1 MRIRYTYILEFDFVG
16 TNYNIIHK
24 CSPRASLRFSL
35 YIRPVY
41 LLCQFICSCCLYASF
56 YFVEF
61 RFHLLVG
68 VIRIVWLAMW
78 SSWSGRSSSSV
89 CIECKFNSF
98 PTVILLFH
106 MLSSIWWVF
115 SYIWHANGTKAKQ
128 MRCIR
133 MDMKVH
139 SKKWFWKVT
148 IFLYVWILSKY
159 FVWYK
164 SWPLNLLWAFS
175 PHLEN
180 FILIYIFIFSWQILR
195 GTVYWRKIGEN
206 VFFSLCCVK
215 KRQTF
220 VKTSWESDEND
231 FTSFSFHAKLCTE
244 FNSDLVTV
252 MTYTTVENC
261 DSIGCHLVVCEWAWI
276 SSAPV
281 PWSTE
286 VKNLTSFNCILY

>member
-1 MRIRYTYILEFDFVG
+1 MSVHLLMLFI
-16 TNYNIIHK
+16 YNT
-24 CSPRASLRFSL
+24 
-35 YIRPVY
+35 
-41 LLCQFICSCCLYASF
+41 SF

-139 SKKWFWKVT
+139 SKKWFWKVK

-164 SWPLNLLWAFS
+164 SWPLNILWAFS

-180 FILIYIFIFSWQILR
+180 FILIYIFILWLIS
-195 GTVYWRKIGEN
+195 
-206 VFFSLCCVK
+206 
-215 KRQTF
+215 
-220 VKTSWESDEND
+220 
-231 FTSFSFHAKLCTE
+231 
-244 FNSDLVTV
+244 V

-276 SSAPV
+276 SSGPV

-286 VKNLTSFNCILY
+286 VKNLTSFNWIIY